1 MARAAALARIGTA
14 HPADRLLG
22 SCHLIRRSSR
32 HASITGARPRH
43 SRSPNVTGSSK
54 ELIAAIVNGRV

>member
-32 HASITGARPRH
+32 HASITG
-43 SRSPNVTGSSK
+43 GSK
-54 ELIAAIVNGRV
+54 GLTTAIVNGRV